1 MKAFAQ
7 NHKLHKRL
15 IKASLMKER
24 EREREERESFLQRPA
39 EGFSRLGEIKVSDD
53 SSESPKNQIKTP

>member
-24 EREREERESFLQRPA
+24 ERERERRGRVSFRDRQRV
-39 EGFSRLGEIKVSDD
+39 LVD
-53 SSESPKNQIKTP
+53 

>member
-24 EREREERESFLQRPA
+24 ERERERG
-39 EGFSRLGEIKVSDD
+39 EGEFP
-53 SSESPKNQIKTP
+53 SETGRGF